1 MKKFTYAIVAI
12 LAIALFATA
21 CSNPSDSS
29 RKGGET
35 AHDEQEAVQTGF
47 NRLSDSQQVPTFD
60 WSQERQTLID
70 LLKIRANGALGT
82 TSFYLE
88 GVGLMGWCPRPSS
101 AYRNASTASRSP
113 TTGKVPSVQ
122 PSESSTAY
130 PPTSGFR

>member
-47 NRLSDSQQVPTFD
+47 NRLSDSQQAQLCQVKHVGAG
-60 WSQERQTLID
+60 SAAHIQRQP
-70 LLKIRANGALGT
+70 
-82 TSFYLE
+82 
-88 GVGLMGWCPRPSS
+88 GW
-101 AYRNASTASRSP
+101 
-113 TTGKVPSVQ
+113 GK
-122 PSESSTAY
+122 
-130 PPTSGFR
+130 PPG